1 MNTLQQ
7 ETHTISAGNPPT
19 GTYFEEPQL
28 SSGQIKCSCAD
39 FKKSQWCKHMPPG
52 AVKTGWNEPQLSA
65 EIQKRITEIIDEYV
79 ISHKGNAQ
87 CRCIEGARGHLR
99 AKLFGLF
106 DTFSQKH
113 KGAAKIVVC
122 PKCNYPEESCKCVT
136 PEAIATALE
145 EQKKAIND
153 EWLYQK
159 ANDHDARIRADERQK
174 VLAEVESWLVD
185 IQPQEANPKYSPFH
199 DGYNTR
205 NTELRAKLVEMKGG
219 K

>member
-145 EQKKAIND
+145 EQKKDIIQEIVDNYGDYRFVVKKRFGYEVGRTLRFFLLPHTQHKKGDD
-153 EWLYQK
+153 ENL
-159 ANDHDARIRADERQK
+159 
-174 VLAEVESWLVD
+174 
-185 IQPQEANPKYSPFH
+185 
-199 DGYNTR
+199 
-205 NTELRAKLVEMKGG
+205 
-219 K
+219 